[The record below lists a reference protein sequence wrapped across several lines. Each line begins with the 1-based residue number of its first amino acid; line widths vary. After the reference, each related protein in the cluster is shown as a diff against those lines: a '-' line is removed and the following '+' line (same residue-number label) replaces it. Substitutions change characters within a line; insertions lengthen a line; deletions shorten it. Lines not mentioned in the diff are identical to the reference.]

1 MPHNAF
7 IWDLDGTL
15 IDSYLAIVPSTV
27 EICAGLGVDYSAEF
41 VHDYVIRSSVRGLL
55 KETAERLG
63 LDPAALWAQY
73 NVLCDSC
80 IDRITAMPHAAE
92 ALHALCA
99 AGCRHFVYTHRG
111 ASSAVILERLGLAPY
126 FTEVLTALSG
136 FPRKPD
142 PAAIHFLM
150 EKYGLDP
157 ETTYY
162 VGDRSLDIEA
172 AQNALIRSILY
183 LDPSSP
189 GKPTGHE
196 DYIISDLMEI
206 ARLV

>member
-1 MPHNAF
+1 MSNAAF

-15 IDSYLAIVPSTV
+15 IDSYPAIVPSTV
-27 EICAGLGVDYSAEF
+27 EICAGLGVDYSADY

-55 KETAERLG
+55 TETAERLG

-73 NVLCDSC
+73 NVLCDSR

-92 ALHALCA
+92 VLHALCA

-142 PAAIHFLM
+142 PAAIHFLL
-150 EKYGLDP
+150 EKYSLDP
-157 ETTYY
+157 AAAYY
-162 VGDRSLDIEA
+162 VGDRSLDVEA
-172 AQNALIRSILY
+172 AQNAGIKSILY

-189 GKPTGHE
+189 GKATGRE
-196 DYIISDLMEI
+196 TYIVSDLLQI
-206 ARLV
+206 PDLF

>member
-1 MPHNAF
+1 MSNAAF

-15 IDSYLAIVPSTV
+15 IDSYPAIVPSTV
-27 EICAGLGVDYSAEF
+27 EICAGLGVDYSADY
-41 VHDYVIRSSVRGLL
+41 VHNYVIRSSVRGLL
-55 KETAERLG
+55 TETAERLG
-63 LDPAALWAQY
+63 LDPASLWAQY
-73 NVLCDSC
+73 NVLCDSR

-92 ALHALCA
+92 ALHAICA

-142 PAAIHFLM
+142 PAAIHFLLN
-150 EKYGLDP
+150 KYGLDP
-157 ETTYY
+157 GTTFY
-162 VGDRSLDIEA
+162 VGDRSLDVDA
-172 AQNALIRSILY
+172 AQNAGIKSILY

-189 GKPTGHE
+189 GKATGRETH
-196 DYIISDLMEI
+196 IVSDLLEI
-206 ARLV
+206 PALL

>member
-15 IDSYLAIVPSTV
+15 IDSYPAIVPSTV
-27 EICAGLGVDYSAEF
+27 EICAGLGVVYSAEF

-55 KETAERLG
+55 TETAERLR

-73 NVLCDSC
+73 NVLCDSR

-92 ALHALCA
+92 ALRALCES
-99 AGCRHFVYTHRG
+99 GGRHFVYTHRG
-111 ASSAVILERLGLAPY
+111 ASSAAILERLGLAPY

-142 PAAIHFLM
+142 PTAIRFLL
-150 EKYGLDP
+150 EKYSLDP
-157 ETTYY
+157 AATYY

-172 AQNALIRSILY
+172 AQNAGIKSILY
-183 LDPSSP
+183 LDPGSP
-189 GKPTGHE
+189 GAPTGYE
-196 DYIISDLMEI
+196 DHIVSDLMEI
-206 ARLV
+206 VQLV